1 MSRHTAK
8 TRTFELSLVMAG
20 ACSAGAYT
28 AGVIDFLLQALDAWE
43 EAKAT
48 GDPRVPDHRV
58 LIRAAAGTSAGGI
71 VAALLGML
79 PFVGRH
85 PVTDLDTA
93 ATAADVANAERNL
106 LFRSWVRD
114 IHIQGLLETAD
125 LKREAGVVPSLLNGE
140 ALELIANAAV
150 ANVRQAN
157 LEPLPPPPAYFG
169 NPLQL
174 FISYTNMQG
183 VPYLIRMTSA
193 CGVDGHW
200 VTSHAGC
207 AHFAVFGAGS
217 GAAESRPPGAIPV
230 NSGETVG
237 FDDLDGWSWVRDAAL
252 ASSAFPGGLPARP
265 FRHRRAEYDGA
276 HWFGLGNMPIP
287 DHAIQIAPMLSFAQ
301 GNRSP
306 HFWCVDG
313 GLINNEPIEL
323 ARGAMGCRPGEGHV
337 SDAREANWSLILIDP
352 FPEHDVRLR
361 TPSIRPPDMLSSIV
375 SLLPIL
381 RAHAQF
387 KPSEVLRAL
396 NHDMRTLCLIS
407 PNRENK
413 GPGESDLA
421 SNGLAGF
428 AGFLH
433 EQFRM
438 HDFQLGRLNCQRFL
452 RDHLFVHVD
461 NPVVRPWVERMQ
473 TDPDALTP
481 YRPLVAGGDGQR
493 RPRTDC
499 LQVIPLMDP
508 VCRRIQ
514 PRAWPKLRP
523 REDLKPLMPP
533 LRARVSAIVPGTVRG
548 LLTRLGVTDRRL
560 IGRVIR
566 NVASDVIT
574 DKVLHAII
582 NAIEGDLNARGL
594 L

>member
-1 MSRHTAK
+1 MSRRAAK
-8 TRTFELSLVMAG
+8 NCTFEISLVMAG

-48 GDPRVPDHRV
+48 GDPRIPQHRV

-79 PFVGRH
+79 PFVGRY
-85 PVTDLDTA
+85 PITDLETA
-93 ATAADVANAERNL
+93 ATAAEVVNAERNL

-114 IHIQGLLETAD
+114 IHIQGLLKTND
-125 LKREAGVVPSLLNGE
+125 LQREVGVVPSLLNGE
-140 ALELIANAAV
+140 AVEEIADAAV
-150 ANVRQAN
+150 ASVRQAM
-157 LEPLPPPPAYFG
+157 LQQKLPPPAYFG

-174 FISYTNMQG
+174 FVSYTNMQG

-200 VTSHAGC
+200 VTSHAGS
-207 AHFAVFGAGS
+207 AHFAVFGAGI
-217 GAAESRPPGAIPV
+217 GAPEARPAGAIPV
-230 NSGETVG
+230 NSGEAVG
-237 FDDLDGWSWVRDAAL
+237 FDDLDGWTWVRDAAL

-265 FRHRRAEYDGA
+265 FRHRRAEHDGA

-287 DHAIQIAPMLSFAQ
+287 DSAIHIAPLLSFAQ
-301 GNRSP
+301 GSRSP

-323 ARGAMGCRPGEGHV
+323 ARAAMGCQLGAGHAT
-337 SDAREANWSLILIDP
+337 DAREVDCSLILIDP
-352 FPEHDVRLR
+352 FPEHEVTLR
-361 TPSIRPPDMLSSIV
+361 APSIQPPDMLSSII

-387 KPSEVLRAL
+387 KPSEVLHAL

-438 HDFQLGRLNCQRFL
+438 HDFQLGRINCQRFL

-461 NPVVRPWVERMQ
+461 NPLVSSWVERMRD
-473 TDPDALTP
+473 DPDALAP
-481 YRPLVAGGDGQR
+481 YRPLVSGSDGQR
-493 RPRTDC
+493 RPSTDC
-499 LQVIPLMDP
+499 LQVIPLMDS
-508 VCRRIQ
+508 VRQRIQ
-514 PRAWPKLRP
+514 PRPWPKLRR
-523 REDLKPLMPP
+523 REDLTPLMPP
-533 LRARVSAIVPGTVRG
+533 IRARVSAIVPGTVRG

-560 IGRVIR
+560 IGRIIR
-566 NVASDVIT
+566 SVASDVIN
-574 DKVLHAII
+574 DKALDAII
-582 NAIEGDLNARGL
+582 NAIEGDLCARGL